1 MRSNFCFIIGNN
13 GLQIQSIQS
22 KKYVNHNN
30 CGLIENNKD
39 GIYYISNFEKKNFS
53 EKSFFICRSNEVEI
67 DSSDN
72 DIYNEYYEVNQ
83 GDLIK
88 LGKIYIKIRELCIGG
103 KILSKNINNK
113 NNIINRLNTSYNYN
127 LHNTIRIK
135 KKKLCR
141 VCYCDDKEVD
151 SPLISPCKC
160 IGGLKYIH
168 LSCLRNWI
176 EAKAILIRNES
187 NDECLKYE
195 INQVNC
201 EICQEP
207 YPDYIYNNDKENF
220 YEIFDFIQMK
230 FNSYIILE
238 TIPLNNNDENGKKRE
253 IFILSFDEKD
263 SIFIGRSHTTD
274 MKLNDITVS
283 RYHSKIIINRDK
295 NKFYIR
301 DMGSKF
307 GTGILIQNPKIK
319 LNANFPLYIQISK
332 STVLISIEKTC
343 NFLCFFFI
351 NFCNS
356 NDENKLFKYY
366 GKDNSEAIEMEK
378 IFQFKQSNEEN
389 NDDEI
394 CNYSN
399 NYSIIEKTLKSGN
412 SDRENFIKIPIFKN
426 DKFNNEEYEKFNL
439 NRKNRNENTTTNNT
453 EATLMGTFL
462 NPDNS
467 QVNKTKSFIQ
477 RGLFNN
483 NKDIKT
489 RLMRKVGKFSVN
501 SENIDEEDPKEEN
514 NNENQFFYRIDENN
528 SEHSNSKNSKHSI
541 IPIGRF
547 KGKKGLQVSSLS
559 FNKSILG
566 GEIENND
573 NNDNKDE
580 ENNNNNKV
588 E

>member
-13 GLQIQSIQS
+13 ALQIQSIQN
-22 KKYVNHNN
+22 KKYINHNN

-39 GIYYISNFEKKNFS
+39 GIYYISNFEKKNFF
-53 EKSFFICRSNEVEI
+53 EKSFFICRSNEVEL
-67 DSSDN
+67 DSSDK

-176 EAKAILIRNES
+176 EAKAILIRSES
-187 NDECLKYE
+187 NEECLKYE

-207 YPDYIYNNDKENF
+207 YPDYIYNNDKDNF

-263 SIFIGRSHTTD
+263 GIFIGRSHTTD

-295 NKFYIR
+295 KKFYIR

-343 NFLCFFFI
+343 NFLCFFFL

-399 NYSIIEKTLKSGN
+399 NYSIIEKNLKSGN
-412 SDRENFIKIPIFKN
+412 SDRENFIKMPIFKN
-426 DKFNNEEYEKFNL
+426 DKFNNEEYEKLNL
-439 NRKNRNENTTTNNT
+439 NRNNRNDNTTTNNT

-462 NPDNS
+462 HDNS

-528 SEHSNSKNSKHSI
+528 DEHSNSKNSKHSI

-559 FNKSILG
+559 FNRSILG
-566 GEIENND
+566 GEIENNVY
-573 NNDNKDE
+573 NDNKDE
-580 ENNNNNKV
+580 ENNNKV

>member
-13 GLQIQSIQS
+13 ALQIQSIQN
-22 KKYVNHNN
+22 KKYINHNN

-39 GIYYISNFEKKNFS
+39 GIYYISNFEKKNFF
-53 EKSFFICRSNEVEI
+53 EKSFFICRSNEVEL
-67 DSSDN
+67 DSSDK

-176 EAKAILIRNES
+176 EAKAILIRSES
-187 NDECLKYE
+187 NEECLKYE

-263 SIFIGRSHTTD
+263 GIFIGRSHTTD

-295 NKFYIR
+295 KKFYIR

-412 SDRENFIKIPIFKN
+412 SDRENFIKMPIFKN
-426 DKFNNEEYEKFNL
+426 DKFNNEEYEKLNL
-439 NRKNRNENTTTNNT
+439 NRNNRNDNTTTNNT

-462 NPDNS
+462 HDNS

-528 SEHSNSKNSKHSI
+528 DEHSNSKNSKHSI

>member
-13 GLQIQSIQS
+13 ALQIQSIQN
-22 KKYVNHNN
+22 KKYINHNN

-39 GIYYISNFEKKNFS
+39 GIYYISNFEKKNFF
-53 EKSFFICRSNEVEI
+53 EKSFFICRSNEVEL
-67 DSSDN
+67 DSSDK

-176 EAKAILIRNES
+176 EAKAILIRSES
-187 NDECLKYE
+187 NEECLKYE

-207 YPDYIYNNDKENF
+207 YPDYIYNNDKDNF

-263 SIFIGRSHTTD
+263 GIFIGRSHTTD

-343 NFLCFFFI
+343 NFLCFFFL

-399 NYSIIEKTLKSGN
+399 NYSIIEKNLKSGN
-412 SDRENFIKIPIFKN
+412 SDRENFIKMPIFKN
-426 DKFNNEEYEKFNL
+426 DKFNNEEYEKLNL
-439 NRKNRNENTTTNNT
+439 NRNNRNDNTTTNNT

-462 NPDNS
+462 HDNS

-528 SEHSNSKNSKHSI
+528 DEHSNSKNSKHSI

>member
-13 GLQIQSIQS
+13 ALQIQSIQN
-22 KKYVNHNN
+22 KKYINHNN

-39 GIYYISNFEKKNFS
+39 GIYYISNFEKKNFF
-53 EKSFFICRSNEVEI
+53 EKSFFICRANEVEI
-67 DSSDN
+67 DSSDK

-176 EAKAILIRNES
+176 EAKAILIRSES
-187 NDECLKYE
+187 NEECLKYE

-207 YPDYIYNNDKENF
+207 YPDYIYNNDKDNF

-295 NKFYIR
+295 KKFYIR

-399 NYSIIEKTLKSGN
+399 NYSIIEKNLKSGN
-412 SDRENFIKIPIFKN
+412 SDRENFIKMPIFKN
-426 DKFNNEEYEKFNL
+426 DKFNNEEYEKLNL
-439 NRKNRNENTTTNNT
+439 NRNNRNDNTTTNNT

-462 NPDNS
+462 HDNS

-528 SEHSNSKNSKHSI
+528 DEHSNSKNSKHSI

>member
-13 GLQIQSIQS
+13 ALQIQSIQN
-22 KKYVNHNN
+22 KKYINHNN

-39 GIYYISNFEKKNFS
+39 GIYYISNFEKKNFF
-53 EKSFFICRSNEVEI
+53 EKSFFICRANEVEI
-67 DSSDN
+67 DSSDK

-176 EAKAILIRNES
+176 EAKAILIRSES
-187 NDECLKYE
+187 NEECLKYE

-207 YPDYIYNNDKENF
+207 YPDYIYNNDKDNF

-263 SIFIGRSHTTD
+263 GIFIGRSHTTD

-295 NKFYIR
+295 KKFYIR

-343 NFLCFFFI
+343 NFLCFFFL

-399 NYSIIEKTLKSGN
+399 NYSIIEKNLKSGN
-412 SDRENFIKIPIFKN
+412 SDRENFIKMPIFKN
-426 DKFNNEEYEKFNL
+426 DKFNNEEYEKLNL
-439 NRKNRNENTTTNNT
+439 NRNNRNDNTTTNNT

-462 NPDNS
+462 HDNS

-528 SEHSNSKNSKHSI
+528 DEHSNSKNSKHSI